1 MNASATENSIS
12 YLDLPQSLEQDEL
25 FVDQVGKTVAR
36 SLDKELAYLSPK
48 VLKRLDSSRDL
59 ALTKQKKQTSQS
71 SKTGIWHL
79 ATQLSPIII
88 VLSIVF
94 TVAQWQMSARINDL
108 AEVDSALLSDSVP
121 PTAYADE
128 GFKLFLNKMIAEEL
142 KPSASTSEENLANPT
157 STSSD
162 SSDLAPAKNSAND
175 PSNNQ

>member
-1 MNASATENSIS
+1 
-12 YLDLPQSLEQDEL
+12 
-25 FVDQVGKTVAR
+25 
-36 SLDKELAYLSPK
+36 
-48 VLKRLDSSRDL
+48 
-59 ALTKQKKQTSQS
+59 
-71 SKTGIWHL
+71 
-79 ATQLSPIII
+79 
-88 VLSIVF
+88 
-94 TVAQWQMSARINDL
+94 MSARINDL